1 MRVKKNARAF
11 VPEEVFDRKTLLLS
25 NQKENVKR
33 LTTAYVTSALVHP
46 DLTSQ

>member
-33 LTTAYVTSALVHP
+33 LKTASLRYIRIS
-46 DLTSQ
+46 SS